1 MNHSLLAEHAQRLR
15 KFSLK
20 EVAENRLDI
29 SNFTVAG
36 WSINIARQKIDREA
50 EQALIQHGRAIDL
63 ENAVQS
69 LFNGYAVNRSE
80 KRPALHWALRCPEP
94 SFTAARQVRDSLI
107 APFTFAEAVRDGRA
121 LSSSGKR
128 FESILHIG
136 IGGSDLGPRLLYDAF
151 YKERDRRFEL
161 RFCAN
166 VDPLDFEIAV
176 DGLNPKTTLVIGVSK
191 SFQTEETSYNL
202 NRARR
207 WLESSL
213 KGEWSNNVA
222 IVTSKHNLAEHWLE
236 RTDGNIFV
244 IPESVGGRYSLWSAG
259 SLSCYIALGTDLMNE
274 ILRGADS
281 IDQHV
286 RREHIE
292 SNVAMR
298 LALLDYWNA
307 SVLNYPMRVELA
319 YSRRLR
325 LLPSYLQQLEMES
338 NGKSVRSDGTVADS
352 PTTPAVWGG
361 EGTIGQ
367 HSYHQWLHQSTQI
380 APCEFLI
387 ALDKDGEFEG
397 QSNLT
402 ANAFAQAEVLAEGRS
417 SDQVKTDG
425 HDQSG
430 ELSKQK
436 ELKGERP
443 STFIMNRQF
452 SPWGFGSLIALF
464 EHRTYLAGQLWGL
477 NSFDQWGVEEGKQMA
492 EELKPVVQ
500 GTKTAENLITRRLV
514 GATMK
519 THTLI

>member
-1 MNHSLLAEHAQRLR
+1 MNHSILAQHAQRLR
-15 KFSLK
+15 KLSLK
-20 EVAENRLDI
+20 ELAENRLDT
-29 SNFTVAG
+29 SNFSVTG
-36 WSINIARQKIDREA
+36 WSVNIARQKIDHEA
-50 EQALIQHGRAIDL
+50 EQALIQYGKTIDL
-63 ENAVQS
+63 ENAVRS
-69 LFNGYAVNRSE
+69 LFNGDVVNRSE
-80 KRPALHWALRCPEP
+80 NRPALHWALRCPEP
-94 SFTAARQVRDSLI
+94 SFTGARQVRDSLI
-107 APFTFAEAVRDGRA
+107 APFTFAEAVRDGRV

-166 VDPLDFEIAV
+166 VDPLDFELAT

-202 NRARR
+202 KRARR
-207 WLESSL
+207 WLESSAE
-213 KGEWSNNVA
+213 GDWSNNVA
-222 IVTSKHNLAEHWLE
+222 VVTSKHNLAEHWLE
-236 RTDGNIFV
+236 RSDGNIFA
-244 IPESVGGRYSLWSAG
+244 IPESVGGRYSIWSAG
-259 SLSCYIALGTDLMNE
+259 SLSCYIALGKDLINE
-274 ILRGADS
+274 ILRGAES
-281 IDQHV
+281 TDQRV
-286 RREHIE
+286 RGDPIE

-338 NGKSVRSDGTVADS
+338 NGKSVRSDGTAAGS
-352 PTTPAVWGG
+352 PTTQAVWGG

-387 ALDKDGEFEG
+387 ALDNDGEFEG
-397 QSNLT
+397 QSNLI
-402 ANAFAQAEVLAEGRS
+402 ANALAQAEVLAEGRS
-417 SDQVKTDG
+417 SDHVKNEG
-425 HDQSG
+425 HEQSN

-436 ELKGERP
+436 ELTGERP
-443 STFIMNRQF
+443 STFIMNKQF

-492 EELKPVVQ
+492 EQLKPVVH
-500 GTKTAENLITRRLV
+500 GTRIAENLITRRLV
-514 GATMK
+514 GTIMK
-519 THTLI
+519 THTRS